1 MIRIHKTHCDFY
13 GVLFVAAALSKDPNK
28 PNLGL
33 INSTGRMIE
42 ATDGHRAHRF
52 NLSEEIPAG
61 LYEVVSKSKKEIVLV
76 ENKEGLQFP
85 DINRVIPLN
94 PELSTLPVSKYFER
108 IYCEVIRA
116 LPSGYAI
123 QIDFFKDALSGNPTE
138 FSAGG
143 GKGPVYFKGENSVA
157 IIMPMDF
164 TRSEK

>member
-13 GVLFVAAALSKDPNK
+13 GFLFVAAAVAKNHTTPAL
-28 PNLGL
+28 NL
-33 INSTGRMIE
+33 IHSTGQMIE

-61 LYEVVSKSKKEIVLV
+61 LYGVVSKSKKEIVLV
-76 ENKEGLQFP
+76 EDKDNHQYP

-94 PELSTLPVSKYFER
+94 PELSTLPVSKCFER

-116 LPSGYAI
+116 LPSGYAV

-143 GKGPVYFKGENSVA
+143 GKGPIYLKGEKSLA
-157 IIMPMDF
+157 IIMLM
-164 TRSEK
+164 ECI

>member
-13 GVLFVAAALSKDPNK
+13 GFLFVAAAVAKNHTTPAL
-28 PNLGL
+28 NL
-33 INSTGRMIE
+33 IHSTGQMIE

-85 DINRVIPLN
+85 DINCVIPLN
-94 PELSTLPVSKYFER
+94 PELSTLPVGKCFER
-108 IYCEVIRA
+108 IYCEVIHA

-157 IIMPMDF
+157 IIMPLDF
-164 TRSEK
+164 QQEKK